1 MNNLILFEDF
11 DSSLYSKGKI
21 LTKSN
26 IVKRETSD
34 VNDYP
39 TPLWF
44 INKLK
49 DILRPEIGWEDSQ
62 TVDLCCNE
70 NNIKFPKG
78 FTLNGSIGI
87 DPPLRAQ
94 SLKQEWHKYGKFGW
108 LASPYDK
115 IQQGKFVEKA
125 SIEGN
130 KGMIIIALFQCSTGS
145 KWYKDFVWRNNN
157 CETIQLEGRLNYPQS
172 KTSPSYYISVTIFG
186 ISRGTI
192 SKESINEIET
202 LNVNY
207 DMYGNTRKRGL
218 KKQKKELDVFKLTND
233 ETNHHIKKAKK
244 SGDEKEL
251 LNSLKDIYLE
261 LKKEYNGGRVTPE
274 IVSYISDVDVS
285 YVRSLWGDIV
295 TNVFSKFDDFE
306 KKVKNVANVFSG
318 KKVNSDNELKN
329 NNTQQKQKEYTDSE
343 ILDVINQIVPGTN
356 VTHTRFGKGKVV
368 ETDGD
373 GINKWATI
381 FFPDYDQ
388 AVSFINTSS
397 NNAHI
402 HLDFVIRN
410 GKLKISE

>member
-11 DSSLYSKGKI
+11 DSSLYTKGKI

-87 DPPLRAQ
+87 DPPLREN

-108 LASPYDK
+108 LASPYDRS
-115 IQQGKFVEKA
+115 QRKFIEKA

-130 KGMIIIALFQCSTGS
+130 KGMIIIALFQCSSGS
-145 KWYKDFVWRNNN
+145 KWYKNFVWRNNN

-172 KTSPSYYISVTIFG
+172 KTSPSYYVSITIFG
-186 ISRGTI
+186 IPRGTI
-192 SKESINEIET
+192 SKESISEIET
-202 LNVNY
+202 LNVHY
-207 DMYGNTRKRGL
+207 DMYGNIRKKGL
-218 KKQKKELDVFKLTND
+218 KKQKLDVTND
-233 ETNHHIKKAKK
+233 ETTHHIKKAEK
-244 SGDEKEL
+244 SGEL

-274 IVSYISDVDVS
+274 MVSYISDVDVS

-306 KKVKNVANVFSG
+306 RVKNVANVFSG
-318 KKVNSDNELKN
+318 KKVQQKLKKDNELKN
-329 NNTQQKQKEYTDSE
+329 NDTQQKQKEYTDSE
-343 ILDVINQIVPGTN
+343 ILDIINQIIPDTN

-368 ETDGD
+368 KTEGE
-373 GINKWATI
+373 GIHKKADI
-381 FFPDYDQ
+381 LFPDEIQFYNGTQ
-388 AVSFINTSS
+388 S
-397 NNAHI
+397 NSAHI
-402 HLDFVIRN
+402 HLDYVIRN